1 MLETTNEH
9 LADIAA
15 GSPPAAATTAD
26 DESVTAAARAINEP
40 EPLDP
45 AYIQTLQLLAEKK
58 VREAE
63 EKAKMDEEA
72 EWFAAAEKSSND
84 NNNNN
89 SAAADLAEKEGGN
102 NNNNSN
108 PTTEDI
114 LQSIEESVDY
124 NNQTSGFVAS
134 FALPLTPIA
143 PDHDESYSNQEVDN
157 YDDSDDD
164 SNHDDVKESLSA
176 QHKDSQKKITTRQ
189 QGTSS
194 PASIFRTASSSSSAS
209 PRNNVG
215 VSSPSSPYGD
225 SVASDSTE
233 FTNNT
238 NTSLSLITP
247 YKLPQHHHQQLSH
260 VAETIVEE
268 VVSPLASPLVTRN
281 KKQMSNDDK
290 EVNKQHHPSRITKQ
304 KPKQQIPTIQRSN
317 VKSSSGNVPSTKTR
331 TGTSW
336 TKRKNNLVISPIP
349 ITKKQLKQPTQQ
361 TKVTQSVKSE
371 PTSITKNI
379 TSKPTVTIDTSPI
392 QLSNKPPTHPST
404 KVPSTSPSFQPILRT
419 HSTQSDA
426 DVSID
431 LSEATPITT
440 PAKSSWFRTYSSEDE
455 TEEGGGLSSGTKKEN
470 YWGSSGVSVDDD
482 EEEDND
488 DSFFN
493 YNAANDA
500 IHQQQTGKISQSSTD
515 LVGLEIFEFDPS
527 AQHDDITPKN
537 NNCTTNNNVLST
549 NNKGNDNV
557 KNQVMDNPLNS
568 STEYTVSSLFNPSSN
583 RQYKNENL
591 FFNGIY
597 QSGLQSSSFEQV
609 DNTSEDM
616 MCMDAEI
623 ELVYNSSGAE
633 QPSFLVD
640 GDITTDT
647 SFASSSVGVVADDL
661 EECASVEERR
671 KVVRRIQQWRRGRR
685 ARESSSSAKDDSAN
699 GDGDDEEVEE
709 NEENDFNYDYDDD
722 DAIEMAPLTPA
733 KGDNNDLNDYIGSSA
748 SKDPRRRMTGP
759 SSFFGN
765 LLWNSQPSRDEYSL
779 NRRRKEPRYD
789 DIDFDRNTD
798 KCFHCF
804 TRWKKLMVI
813 TVMLLLF
820 GSLLSGDGLEKHH
833 MDDSYNV
840 YGENDPLAKSNFV
853 EQGHLPDD
861 TDDYD
866 GLLSYHSSGVP
877 THLIHDAEI
886 IKNYQQ
892 SPNPGVVADD
902 VWFHFE
908 MGDDEFDT
916 TLFGDLEWETDDGVN
931 DGIVAGPLVEQ
942 PHLIKAEQYNALV
955 GIDRIVVLGDQLSG
969 VDWLVDKLKRLYPDL
984 VIQNGF
990 QDNNAGKSGRALRGS
1005 ISQARRFTKVI
1016 DPLSD
1021 EVIGKEDDVDD
1032 SKYTLVIAL
1041 FLNPYDWVALMHASQ
1056 QSNKVSWR
1064 DYLSTEWQSHAN
1076 ILEYRA
1082 SMVSS
1087 AVIDSVGREDVKLV
1101 IPLKYEKLLNSF
1113 SNFDNYVSSSG
1124 TTAPELP
1131 GIVGV
1136 IDDIQSRTGLRADEA
1151 AGWKEPRD
1159 RNQFWADPIGCNG
1172 HVCHPKIQK
1181 LREDAEYI
1189 SYINEHVDW
1198 KAEHLIGYQ
1207 QMMTPKLAI
1216 EQIVV
1221 LGERHSGA
1229 EWLVDRLSRCF
1240 PDVNVKYGFGSR
1252 PGKFFQTE
1260 PTKAQPNTLVISVF
1274 VNPFDWV
1281 DMMRHNPINAPTHKD
1296 LDWTDFVTTPWERKR
1311 SSIDENLEDTAS
1323 AVCSYGF
1330 AFDEVIPCM
1339 TQRDPN
1345 TDSFPLYELR
1355 PDGTSYANLLELRED
1370 KIKNFLSTANF
1381 EGVVDHIEIRYEDLV
1396 WDDDYTDDALYLTLP
1411 FPGIAGLLEK
1421 IRDQTKLVP
1430 DISAGWILDED
1441 GLFRAEHLG
1450 VGVAKLDPYFVQWME
1465 DNIDWEVEDLVGYS
1479 P

>member
-1 MLETTNEH
+1 MLESTSGEH

-15 GSPPAAATTAD
+15 GSSPPAATLND
-26 DESVTAAARAINEP
+26 DDSAAAGQANNDP

-45 AYIQTLQLLAEKK
+45 AYIQSLQLLAEKK

-63 EKAKMDEEA
+63 EKAKRDEEA
-72 EWFAAAEKSSND
+72 EWFAAAEESSKSNNTSAADQAESEGD

-89 SAAADLAEKEGGN
+89 RT
-102 NNNNSN
+102 

-124 NNQTSGFVAS
+124 NNQTSGFVSS

-143 PDHDESYSNQEVDN
+143 PDHDESHHEQVDN
-157 YDDSDDD
+157 YDDSDDE
-164 SNHDDVKESLSA
+164 SHDVNESLST
-176 QHKDSQKKITTRQ
+176 HPHGTGDNDDEKKIITRQ
-189 QGTSS
+189 QGSSS
-194 PASIFRTASSSSSAS
+194 PASIFRTASSSSPTS
-209 PRNNVG
+209 PENKIG
-215 VSSPSSPYGD
+215 VSSPSSPYDD

-238 NTSLSLITP
+238 NSFITP
-247 YKLPQHHHQQLSH
+247 YKLPQHQIQHSH
-260 VAETIVEE
+260 VTETTETIVEE
-268 VVSPLASPLVTRN
+268 VVSPLASPMVTIE
-281 KKQMSNDDK
+281 KKQMSKNPDG
-290 EVNKQHHPSRITKQ
+290 NKQEHHGRMTKQ
-304 KPKQQIPTIQRSN
+304 KPKQEIPRQRSKA
-317 VKSSSGNVPSTKTR
+317 KSNNTPSTS
-331 TGTSW
+331 TSW

-349 ITKKQLKQPTQQ
+349 ITKKQLKQPPQQ
-361 TKVTQSVKSE
+361 TKAG
-371 PTSITKNI
+371 PTSTTKK
-379 TSKPTVTIDTSPI
+379 TSTKPTVTIIDSPPI
-392 QLSNKPPTHPST
+392 QVSNKPPTHPSI
-404 KVPSTSPSFQPILRT
+404 KPPSNSPSSQPILRT

-440 PAKSSWFRTYSSEDE
+440 PAKSSWFRTYSSDDE
-455 TEEGGGLSSGTKKEN
+455 TEEGEGVSSGVKKEN
-470 YWGSSGVSVDDD
+470 YWGSSGVSVDND

-488 DSFFN
+488 DSFTKDIPL
-493 YNAANDA
+493 NDVA
-500 IHQQQTGKISQSSTD
+500 MHQQTGKINQSSTD

-527 AQHDDITPKN
+527 SQHDDITPKN
-537 NNCTTNNNVLST
+537 NNLTITNNVVSAST
-549 NNKGNDNV
+549 NSSNNNDNEIV
-557 KNQVMDNPLNS
+557 QEKMDNLLNS

-609 DNTSEDM
+609 DNTPEDM

-633 QPSFLVD
+633 QPSFLLD
-640 GDITTDT
+640 GGDTTDT
-647 SFASSSVGVVADDL
+647 SFESSVVADDL
-661 EECASVEERR
+661 DECASVEERR
-671 KVVRRIQQWRRGRR
+671 KVVRRIQQWRRGR
-685 ARESSSSAKDDSAN
+685 ARESAGSAKVDSAKDD
-699 GDGDDEEVEE
+699 DDEEIEE

-722 DAIEMAPLTPA
+722 DDAIEMAPLTPA
-733 KGDNNDLNDYIGSSA
+733 KSDNNDTNDYYNGSSA

-759 SSFFGN
+759 ASFLGN

-779 NRRRKEPRYD
+779 SRRIKKPRYD

-798 KCFHCF
+798 KCFNCF
-804 TRWKKLMVI
+804 ARWKKLMII
-813 TVMLLLF
+813 TVMFLLF

-833 MDDSYNV
+833 MDDNYDV
-840 YGENDPLAKSNFV
+840 YGENDPLAKSNFI
-853 EQGHLPDD
+853 EHGHVPDD

-866 GLLSYHSSGVP
+866 GVLSYHSSGVP
-877 THLIHDAEI
+877 THLMQHDAEI
-886 IKNYQQ
+886 IKHYQQ
-892 SPNPGVVADD
+892 TPHPGVVADD

-916 TLFGDLEWETDDGVN
+916 PMFGDLEWEANDELDDEN
-931 DGIVAGPLVEQ
+931 TARPLIEE
-942 PHLIKAEQYNALV
+942 PHLIKAGRYNALV
-955 GIDRIVVLGDQLSG
+955 GINRIVVLGDQQSG
-969 VDWLVDKLKRLYPDL
+969 LDWLVDKLKRLYPDL
-984 VIQNGF
+984 VVQNGF
-990 QDNNAGKSGRALRGS
+990 QGNPDNSGRTLSGS
-1005 ISQARRFTKVI
+1005 ISQAHRITKVI

-1021 EVIGKEDDVDD
+1021 QVISKEYDTAD
-1032 SKYTLVIAL
+1032 SKHTLVIAL
-1041 FLNPYDWVALMHASQ
+1041 FLNPYDWAALMHASQ
-1056 QSNKVSWR
+1056 HTNGVSWK
-1064 DYLSTEWQSHAN
+1064 DYLSTEWLSYAN

-1082 SMVSS
+1082 SMINS
-1087 AVIDSVGREDVKLV
+1087 AIMDSMRREDVKLV
-1101 IPLKYEKLLNSF
+1101 IPLKYEKLLDSF
-1113 SNFDNYVSSSG
+1113 SNADNYVSSSG
-1124 TTAPELP
+1124 TATPELP

-1159 RNQFWADPIGCNG
+1159 HNPFWADPIGCNG

-1198 KAEHLIGYQ
+1198 KAEHLLGYQ
-1207 QMMTPKLAI
+1207 QKMTPKLDI

-1240 PDVNVKYGFGSR
+1240 PDVNVMYGFDSR
-1252 PGKFFQTE
+1252 PGKFFQAE
-1260 PTKAQPNTLVISVF
+1260 PTEAQPNTLVISVF
-1274 VNPFDWV
+1274 VNPYDWV
-1281 DMMRHNPINAPTHKD
+1281 DMMRRNPINAPTHKD
-1296 LDWTDFVTTPWERKR
+1296 LEWAEFVTTRWERKR
-1311 SSIDENLEDTAS
+1311 SNMDENLEDTAS
-1323 AVCSYGF
+1323 AVCSFGF
-1330 AFDEVIPCM
+1330 AFDEVIPCQ

-1381 EGVVDHIEIRYEDLV
+1381 DGVVDHIEIRYEDLV

-1430 DISAGWILDED
+1430 DVSAGWILDED
-1441 GLFRAEHLG
+1441 GVFRAEQLG
-1450 VGVAKLDPYFVQWME
+1450 VGLAKLDPYFVQWME
-1465 DNIDWEVEDLVGYS
+1465 DNIDWEVENLINYS